1 MKIHK
6 RNIIFIIAIFFVLLF
21 FSVVSIL
28 TGVVRFSFSDFGE
41 IFSKGTQTMAGKIIF
56 YIRIPRLFAAILA
69 GAALS
74 VAGFLIQTVLANPLA
89 SPGIIGVNSGAGL
102 FSVACMALFPQKIAL
117 LPFAAFAGGML
128 AVFLVYSI
136 ALKTDASRITL
147 ILSGAAISSL
157 MSAGTNTILT
167 FFPDAISSYS
177 SFQHGGF
184 AGVSI
189 NTLIYPAAVIFAG
202 IFLTI
207 IFSAELDII
216 GLGENMAFS
225 LGLNVKFYRLFF
237 LAIASALAGA
247 AVSFAGLIGFVGLI
261 VPHMAR
267 FLIKGAAKSELLP
280 VCSLLGAAFLTLC
293 DLAARTIFSPFE
305 FPVGIVISFLGVPFF
320 LWLLF
325 NKEKGE
331 LK

>member
-6 RNIIFIIAIFFVLLF
+6 ETIIFAIAIFLILIF
-21 FSVVSIL
+21 FSFTSIL
-28 TGVVRFSFSDFGE
+28 TGAVRFSFSDFLE
-41 IFSKGTQTMAGKIIF
+41 IFSKGSQTMAGKIILHV
-56 YIRIPRLFAAILA
+56 RIPRLFAAILA
-69 GAALS
+69 GAGLS
-74 VAGFLIQTVLANPLA
+74 VSGLLIQTVLANPLA

-102 FSVACMALFPQKIAL
+102 FVVACMAVFPQKIAM

-136 ALKTDASRITL
+136 ASKTGASRITL
-147 ILSGAAISSL
+147 ILSGAAISSF

-167 FFPDAISSYS
+167 FYPDAISAYS

-189 NTLIYPAAVIFAG
+189 NTLIYPASIILVG

-216 GLGENMAFS
+216 GLGENNAFS
-225 LGLNVKFYRLFF
+225 LGLNIKFYRLFF
-237 LAIASALAGA
+237 LAIASALAGSV
-247 AVSFAGLIGFVGLI
+247 VSFAGLIGFVGLI
-261 VPHMAR
+261 VPHMVR
-267 FLIKGAAKSELLP
+267 FLLKGAAKLELLAICP
-280 VCSLLGAAFLTLC
+280 LLGAAFLTLC
-293 DLAARTIFSPFE
+293 DLAARTIFAPFE
-305 FPVGIVISFLGVPFF
+305 FPVGIVVSFLGVPFF

-331 LK
+331 SK